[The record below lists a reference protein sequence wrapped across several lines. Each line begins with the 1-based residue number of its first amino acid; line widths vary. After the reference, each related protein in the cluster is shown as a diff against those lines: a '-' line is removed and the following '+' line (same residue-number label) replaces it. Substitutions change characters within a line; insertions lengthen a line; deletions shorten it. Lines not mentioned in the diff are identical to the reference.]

1 MNYYFTASAPSGQIC
16 REWAVCKEGF
26 CACEDLDAASFALQ
40 CAIEEEAT
48 TTAAVDETAEE
59 EATATF
65 DVESSAAGVDETAT
79 ATDTTNAATAD
90 DQHSASVPSG
100 QICREWAA
108 CEGGFCG
115 CEGMDAASFALQCAD
130 NDEETTSASFTNGEY
145 NNEDSMEDDV
155 SSSLQS
161 SAAENY
167 DLEVLMNLPIKKKK
181 PSIGGTS
188 SSLISSMAA
197 QVPAE
202 VVAFNILYKAKR
214 NELMDFFRSKDLYP
228 LRIDMV
234 MNSDGSGENKGY
246 AFVAMPSFAEASRA
260 CAEMTGEFLH
270 GRKLNVKMS
279 RKDER
284 RYSSTSTSQTTGE
297 LCVIALSPLAQSV
310 HGYLTCSPFQLI
322 LYIYIQKMTVIW
334 RWKR

>member
-26 CACEDLDAASFALQ
+26 CACEDL
-40 CAIEEEAT
+40 
-48 TTAAVDETAEE
+48 
-59 EATATF
+59 
-65 DVESSAAGVDETAT
+65 
-79 ATDTTNAATAD
+79 
-90 DQHSASVPSG
+90 
-100 QICREWAA
+100 
-108 CEGGFCG
+108 
-115 CEGMDAASFALQCAD
+115 DAASFALQCAD

-284 RYSSTSTSQTTGE
+284 RYSSTSTSQTIVCHCFISTSAE
-297 LCVIALSPLAQSV
+297 CARVPNMFSFPTHSI
-310 HGYLTCSPFQLI
+310 
-322 LYIYIQKMTVIW
+322 YIYTEDDSDMEVEEMNLASKVFGSSTNFTNLPLHLPVLEKIVMTRAAILLLHQACLIPNFST
-334 RWKR
+334 RPSLLE